1 MRIAPP
7 VVGDT
12 PAPTPVPTSAPPSR
26 PLSGLRVALG
36 DTASVGLAFVP
47 IGLAFGALVTQSG
60 IDWWWASLSAALIYA
75 GSFEFL
81 LIGMVAAAVP
91 LASIAAT
98 AFMVNVR
105 HVFYAL
111 SYPLH
116 RVQGRLGKAY
126 GTFALSDEA
135 YALTSGEK
143 ARSWPGPRI
152 IGLQLLLHLYW
163 VGGATAGALLG
174 SLIPEGVT
182 GLDFALTALF
192 TVLAVDAVRD
202 LRGDLPTPLLAL
214 LSALFARLL
223 FPGELLLAAFAL
235 FTLGLLVRHLAT
247 GRRPGRA

>member
-7 VVGDT
+7 VAD
-12 PAPTPVPTSAPPSR
+12 ATPVSTSVPPPR
-26 PLSGLRVALG
+26 PLAGLRTAFG
-36 DTASVGLAFVP
+36 DTASVGLAFLP
-47 IGLAFGALVTQSG
+47 LGLAFGALVTHSG
-60 IDWWWASLSAALIYA
+60 LDWWWAGLSAALVYA

-81 LIGMVAAAVP
+81 LIGMVTAVAP
-91 LASIAAT
+91 LASIAGA

-116 RVQGRLGKAY
+116 RVEGRAGKAY

-135 YALTSGEK
+135 FALTSGER
-143 ARSWPGPRI
+143 ARSWPGRRI
-152 IGLQLLLHLYW
+152 LGLQLLLHLYW
-163 VGGATAGALLG
+163 VAGSVAGALLG
-174 SLIPEGVT
+174 SLIPDSVR

-202 LRGDLPTPLLAL
+202 LRGDLPTPVLAL
-214 LSALFARLL
+214 LSALFARLV

-235 FTLGLLVRHLAT
+235 FTVGLLARHLAA
-247 GRRPGRA
+247 RRTPSHA

>member
-7 VVGDT
+7 VADD
-12 PAPTPVPTSAPPSR
+12 PPVSTSIPSAR
-26 PLSGLRVALG
+26 PLAGLRTALG
-36 DTASVGLAFVP
+36 DTASVGLAFLP
-47 IGLAFGALVTQSG
+47 LGLAFGALVTHSG
-60 IDWWWASLSAALIYA
+60 LDWWWAGLSAALVYA

-81 LIGMVAAAVP
+81 LIGMVTAVAP
-91 LASIAAT
+91 LASIAVA

-116 RVQGRLGKAY
+116 RVEGRAGKVY

-135 YALTSGEK
+135 FALTSGEQ
-143 ARSWPGPRI
+143 ARSWPGRRI
-152 IGLQLLLHLYW
+152 LGLQLLLHLYW
-163 VGGATAGALLG
+163 VAGSVAGALLG
-174 SLIPEGVT
+174 SLIPDSVR

-202 LRGDLPTPLLAL
+202 LRGDLPTPVLAL
-214 LSALFARLL
+214 FSALFARLV

-235 FTLGLLVRHLAT
+235 FTVGLLARHLVT
-247 GRRPGRA
+247 RRTPGHA